1 MDEFLKYA
9 DTAERML
16 FRRASAGR
24 IPVNGSIEVSPLC
37 NMDCDMCFVRLSP
50 SEMQSKGHL
59 RTAKEWLS
67 IARQMKDAG
76 VLFLLLTGGEPL
88 LYPDLKELY
97 LGLKKLGMI
106 ITINTNATLLD
117 EEWAQFFAKN
127 KPRRINVTL
136 YGADDTAYS
145 RLCHHPGGYE
155 KTIQAIDLLKQYDIP
170 FRLSYSLTRANAEDL
185 IPFMDYAEQMEL
197 YYEIDP
203 YMIPATRERNRT
215 YQFDSRLEPEEA
227 ARYAHEIHRRKCAE
241 HGTFTAYCQ
250 NAIDNIDKAQQYAA
264 EHPEMKKPQRSG
276 CLAGLCSFSVNW
288 QGELRPCVIL
298 TKPGVNLFEN
308 TSFTEAWQT
317 IMDGM
322 DTLLMNEDC
331 TVCPRRSICDN
342 CPASALY
349 ETGEYSGKPDYLCRY
364 TAELER
370 LMRLEIQQS
379 ENDSLK
385 QSSQ

>member
-1 MDEFLKYA
+1 MDDFFRNA
-9 DTAERML
+9 DTAEKML
-16 FRRASAGR
+16 FRHAAANS
-24 IPVNGSIEVSPLC
+24 IPINGSIEVSPLC

-50 SEMQSKGHL
+50 SEMESKGRL
-59 RTAKEWLS
+59 RTAEEWLS
-67 IARQMKDAG
+67 IAQQMKDAG

-88 LYPDLKELY
+88 LYPDFKNLY

-136 YGADDTAYS
+136 YGADDKAYS
-145 RLCHHPGGYE
+145 RLCHLPGGYY
-155 KTIQAIDLLKQYDIP
+155 KTIRAIELLKKHDIP
-170 FRLSYSLTRANAEDL
+170 FRLSYSLTKANAEDL
-185 IPFMDYAEQMEL
+185 IPFMEYSGKMEL
-197 YYEIDP
+197 HCGIDP

-227 ARYAHEIHRRKCAE
+227 AGYAHEIHRRE
-241 HGTFTAYCQ
+241 HAGNGTFTAYCQ
-250 NAIDNIDKAQQYAA
+250 NLIDIIDKAQQYAA
-264 EHPEMKKPQRSG
+264 EHPEMKKQERSR
-276 CLAGLCSFSVNW
+276 CLAGVCSFSVNW

-298 TKPGVNLFEN
+298 TKPAVNLFEN

-317 IMDGM
+317 IMAGM
-322 DTLLMNEDC
+322 DTILMHEDC
-331 TVCPRRSICDN
+331 TICPRRSICDI

-349 ETGEYSGKPDYLCRY
+349 ETGRYSGKPDYLCRY

-370 LMRLEIQQS
+370 LMRLEIQQP
-379 ENDSLK
+379 ENKTPKQNSL
-385 QSSQ
+385 